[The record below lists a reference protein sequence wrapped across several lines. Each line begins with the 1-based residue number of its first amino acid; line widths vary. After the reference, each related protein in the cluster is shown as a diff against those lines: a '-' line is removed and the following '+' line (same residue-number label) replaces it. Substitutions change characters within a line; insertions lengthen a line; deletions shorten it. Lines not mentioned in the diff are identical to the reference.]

1 MAIYVKVNDNETL
14 YPAVITGRM
23 NDENWDNRETKT
35 IKLEMTYEQ
44 VKELFVDDV
53 AWSIVQENIVQY
65 NEVDENGE
73 VQFVEKTEMESY
85 DNSEYCIAGS
95 ITDYRDGTVDVKMG
109 KFTNEELLLME
120 VLA

>member
-53 AWSIVQENIVQY
+53 AWSIVQEKIVQY

>member
-53 AWSIVQENIVQY
+53 AWSIVQKNIVQY

>member
-85 DNSEYCIAGS
+85 DNSEYCIAGY

>member
-73 VQFVEKTEMESY
+73 VQFVKKTEKESY